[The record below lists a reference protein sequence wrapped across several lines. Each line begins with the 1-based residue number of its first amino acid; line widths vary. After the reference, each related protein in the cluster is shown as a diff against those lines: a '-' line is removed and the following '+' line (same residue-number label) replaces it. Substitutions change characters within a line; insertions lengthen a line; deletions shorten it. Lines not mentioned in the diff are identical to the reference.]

1 MRAEILR
8 NWSLQQYQQIV
19 KQWTKWF
26 DMELPYYFR
35 FDAFCCWDVLVIQMK
50 QKGCNGIFIFCFE
63 IEQIKNVL
71 QVPSQMM
78 VAAVAAQQCR
88 LYFILVLTGV
98 AHCKTN

>member
-1 MRAEILR
+1 
-8 NWSLQQYQQIV
+8 
-19 KQWTKWF
+19 
-26 DMELPYYFR
+26 
-35 FDAFCCWDVLVIQMK
+35 MK

-78 VAAVAAQQCR
+78 AAAVAAQQCR

-98 AHCKTN
+98 AHYKTN